1 MNVAVVGAGFAGGI
15 HAQAWAGVGAESLLV
30 VDADAERARAVAE
43 RCGARPTTALEDA
56 LTPAIDVVSV
66 CLPTAFHA
74 DVTLRAVRAGKHV
87 LCEKPMAMTHG
98 EAERMIEAA
107 ADAGVTLMV
116 AHVLRF
122 WPEYDVLGDL
132 VSSRR
137 LGGLRALSCYRLVTR
152 PGEYAPWLL
161 DPEQGLGLGEV
172 MIHDLDIAAFLLG
185 RPRAIAA
192 QGVPDGGGWAHLQAL
207 LRSQAGVVVAVEA
220 GWGTPA
226 GDPFVAGF
234 RAVFDGGLAEYDTRR
249 RPTLRIV
256 AGDRV
261 EEGDSPQGETE
272 GGPWAFDVA
281 GYLREVEYFSACV
294 RDGRPPERC
303 PPEDARRALHLV
315 LASMEAA
322 RSGDEI
328 EL

>member
-15 HAQAWAGVGAESLLV
+15 HAQAWAELGAGSLLV

-43 RCGARPTTALEDA
+43 RWGARASTAVGDA
-56 LTPAIDVVSV
+56 LGPAIDTVSV

-74 DVTLRAVRAGKHV
+74 DVTLGAVRAGKHV
-87 LCEKPMAMTHG
+87 LCEKPMAMSAD

-122 WPEYDVLGDL
+122 WPEYDVLGEL
-132 VSSRR
+132 VTTRR

-152 PGEYAPWLL
+152 PGDYAPWLL

-185 RPRAIAA
+185 RPSAIVAH
-192 QGVPDGGGWAHLQAL
+192 GVRDGSGWAHLQAL
-207 LRSQAGVVVAVEA
+207 LRYEADVTVSVEA

-226 GDPFVAGF
+226 AEPFVAGF
-234 RAVFDGGLAEYDTRR
+234 RAVFEEGLAEYDSRR

-256 AGDRV
+256 AGGRV
-261 EEGDSPQGETE
+261 EESESPGGETE

-294 RDGRPPERC
+294 RDGVPPDRC
-303 PPEDARRALHLV
+303 PPDDARQALELV
-315 LASMEAA
+315 LAAMEAA
-322 RSGDEI
+322 RSGEEI

>member
-15 HAQAWAGVGAESLLV
+15 HAQAWAGVGIESLLV
-30 VDADAERARAVAE
+30 VDADAERARAAAE
-43 RCGARPTTALEDA
+43 RWDGRPSTAVEDA
-56 LTPAIDVVSV
+56 LGPAIDAVSV

-74 DVTLRAVRAGKHV
+74 DVTLGAVQAGKHV
-87 LCEKPMAMTHG
+87 LCEKPMALSAD

-107 ADAGVTLMV
+107 AGVGVTLMV

-122 WPEYDVLGDL
+122 WPEYDVLGEL

-152 PGEYAPWLL
+152 PGDYAPWLL
-161 DPEQGLGLGEV
+161 DPTQGLGLGEV

-185 RPRAIAA
+185 RPSAITAH
-192 QGVPDGGGWAHLQAL
+192 GVRDGDGWAHLQAL
-207 LRSQAGVVVAVEA
+207 LRSGSGVVTSVEA
-220 GWGTPA
+220 GWGTPPA
-226 GDPFVAGF
+226 DPFVAGF
-234 RAVFDGGLAEYDTRR
+234 RAVFEDGHAEYDSRR

-261 EEGDSPQGETE
+261 EEGDSPSRETE

-281 GYLREVEYFSACV
+281 GYLREVEYFAACV

-303 PPEDARRALHLV
+303 PPEDARQAVELT
-315 LASMEAA
+315 LAAMEAA
-322 RSGDEI
+322 RSGAKI